1 MRARQ
6 WIALAAGLLFGAGLV
21 VSGMTQPVK
30 VLGFLD
36 VTGQF
41 DASLMLVMIGAIA
54 VHFIGYRFAKRRSAP
69 VFDETFHL
77 PTRSQIDAKLI
88 VGALIFGA
96 GWGLGGYC
104 PGPGVVS
111 LVGGGYSALTF
122 VSAMLIGIFATAKLQ
137 ARTPTNVQSGEAV
150 GGRAGIKVANLSP
163 HEHSTSNQ

>member
-1 MRARQ
+1 
-6 WIALAAGLLFGAGLV
+6 
-21 VSGMTQPVK
+21 MTQPVK

-41 DASLMLVMIGAIA
+41 DASLMLVMVGAIG
-54 VHFIGYRFAKRRSAP
+54 VHFVGYRIANRLGAP
-69 VFDETFHL
+69 VFDL
-77 PTRSQIDAKLI
+77 PARSQIDAKLI
-88 VGALIFGA
+88 GGAVIFGA

-137 ARTPTNVQSGEAV
+137 TRTPTNEQSGEAV
-150 GGRAGIKVANLSP
+150 GGDTGIKVANLST
-163 HEHSTSNQ
+163 HEHSITNQ